1 MESRCG
7 RSTEQPLRSARAFRG
22 YGPRMTIEQWAAGE
36 AECLLSPLGDR
47 WKHVRAVGER
57 ARSVAA
63 ILDRED
69 RNYLVAAAYLHDIG
83 YAPDLQRTGLHQ
95 LDGARYL
102 RSLGAKR
109 LARLVAHHS
118 EARFEIRLRGF
129 GEELAAYKREK
140 SWVSDALTYC
150 DLTTG
155 PTGLPM
161 TFEDRVAEVEQ
172 RYGESEV
179 VEALRQATPYLLGA
193 LERTE
198 DRLRQRRWQARS
210 GDDRTGA
217 ALEVVSD
224 PDAD

>member
-1 MESRCG
+1 
-7 RSTEQPLRSARAFRG
+7 
-22 YGPRMTIEQWAAGE
+22 MTLEEWAAGE
-36 AECLLSPLGDR
+36 AERLLSPLGDR

-57 ARSVAA
+57 ARGVAA

-69 RNYLVAAAYLHDIG
+69 RHYLVAAAYLHDIG

-95 LDGARYL
+95 LDGARYIQ
-102 RSLGAKR
+102 SLGADR

-129 GEELAAYKREK
+129 ATELTIYEREQ

-155 PTGLPM
+155 PSGLPM

-172 RYGESEV
+172 RYGEGEIV
-179 VEALRQATPYLLGA
+179 DALRQATPYLVGA
-193 LERTE
+193 VKRTKN
-198 DRLRQRRWQARS
+198 RLRQHWSRTRS
-210 GDDRTGA
+210 GDNRLRA
-217 ALEVVSD
+217 ALEIVPD
-224 PDAD
+224 PKTD

>member
-1 MESRCG
+1 
-7 RSTEQPLRSARAFRG
+7 
-22 YGPRMTIEQWAAGE
+22 
-36 AECLLSPLGDR
+36 LSPLGDR
-47 WKHVRAVGER
+47 WKHVRAVGEC
-57 ARSVAA
+57 AREVSA
-63 ILDRED
+63 ILDEED
-69 RNYLVAAAYLHDIG
+69 RPYLVAAAYLHDIG

-95 LDGARYL
+95 LDGARHI
-102 RSLGAKR
+102 RSFGAER

-129 GEELAAYKREK
+129 GEELASYKREE

-172 RYGESEV
+172 RYVEGEIV
-179 VEALRQATPYLLGA
+179 DALRQARPYLLA
-193 LERTE
+193 AVERTE
-198 DRLRQRRWQARS
+198 GRLRQHRLRTRS
-210 GDDRTGA
+210 GDDRLRA
-217 ALEVVSD
+217 ALKVVPD